1 MQTRKNAVLLAFMMI
16 LTSLLLLVSL
26 SANITHAAEKGSTLN
41 GQTQQFNKGEGNPN
55 SKDSKSSS
63 KEASSDEEA
72 TSSEKAS
79 SSEEATSS
87 KGTNSEDNSTTQSN
101 QTATVTIN
109 KIASDTQKQL
119 AGAHLQI
126 WENGKLVQ
134 DFTTTGEAS
143 VFNLPKGE
151 YTLKEVSAPE
161 GYDVAEA
168 QPFTVA
174 DENIATTIGTTVG
187 AGTGK
192 TGNKIYIDSG
202 KEEIYIYGQNGR
214 KDLGYCF
221 NAQKHYPDRDD
232 PDDPD
237 DDKGVSY
244 DKRSITDGSPV
255 NQFMGTPRES
265 KDEDSLKAIKTI
277 IWNGF
282 ASNPDNV
289 QKKYGLT
296 DDELYRITQ
305 RAIWYYTDSGILDL
319 GMPNDNLDRNVS
331 DEVLQNALN
340 DIIKVDP
347 NSPIP
352 SGMAIDFFTPDNTDY
367 QNVLA
372 ASFTSTSTK
381 PGKPVPVTL
390 VDNRSSVDNH
400 SSVDKHNNSEDNH
413 SSEDKHNNSEDNNSS
428 EDKKHNNSEDNHSSE
443 DKKHNNSED
452 NHSSVDKKH
461 NNSEDNH
468 SSEDKKHNNSE
479 DNHSS
484 EDKQKQHTPTTPE
497 VEQPKATTPTTP
509 EVEQP
514 KATTPT
520 TEEVVQP
527 KATEQ
532 PSDNTA
538 TQKNNDDDFYAI
550 PVKAQTTDKKAKVNH
565 QKAVYKTNNSQK
577 MPKATSV
584 VYTANNSEALPKTG
598 AKQSALIV
606 LIGLGMVVLSG
617 FLYKKEF

>member
-55 SKDSKSSS
+55 SKDSKS
-63 KEASSDEEA
+63 D
-72 TSSEKAS
+72 SEKA
-79 SSEEATSS
+79 TPS

-126 WENGKLVQ
+126 LDKNGKVVQ
-134 DFTTTGEAS
+134 DFTTNGEAS

-161 GYDVAEA
+161 GYDVAKE

-174 DENIATTIGTTVG
+174 DENITTTIGTTVR
-187 AGTGK
+187 AGTGDK
-192 TGNKIYIDSG
+192 GNKIYIPDSSN
-202 KEEIYIYGQNGR
+202 EEIVIYGPNGQNDG
-214 KDLGYCF
+214 KLGYCF
-221 NAQKHYPDRDD
+221 NATKLPPDTPKYFDN
-232 PDDPD
+232 
-237 DDKGVSY
+237 GVSY
-244 DKRSITDGSPV
+244 SRTSIQDGSSV
-255 NQFMGTPRES
+255 NGYMRTPRKS
-265 KDEDSLKAIKTI
+265 TDKDSLDAIKTI

-282 ASNPDNV
+282 GQNPDNV

-296 DDELYRITQ
+296 NDELYRITQ
-305 RAIWYYTDSGILDL
+305 RAIWYYTDSGPLDL
-319 GMPNDNLDRNVS
+319 GSTNELKLVRHVNN
-331 DEVLQNALN
+331 EVLQNALN

-372 ASFTSTSTK
+372 ASFTSTQTK
-381 PGKPVPVTL
+381 AGKPVPVTL
-390 VDNRSSVDNH
+390 VDSKTVP
-400 SSVDKHNNSEDNH
+400 EDT
-413 SSEDKHNNSEDNNSS
+413 K
-428 EDKKHNNSEDNHSSE
+428 
-443 DKKHNNSED
+443 
-452 NHSSVDKKH
+452 
-461 NNSEDNH
+461 
-468 SSEDKKHNNSE
+468 
-479 DNHSS
+479 
-484 EDKQKQHTPTTPE
+484 PTTPE
-497 VEQPKATTPTTP
+497 DTKPNKPVDTKPNKPVDTKPNKPVDTKPNKPVDTKPNKPTTEEVVQPKATTPTTP
-509 EVEQP
+509 TTPEVVQP

-527 KATEQ
+527 KANKPTTEEVVQPKATEQ
-532 PSDNTA
+532 PS
-538 TQKNNDDDFYAI
+538 
-550 PVKAQTTDKKAKVNH
+550 DKKAKVNY
-565 QKAVYKTNNSQK
+565 QKAVYKANNSQK

>member
-41 GQTQQFNKGEGNPN
+41 GQTQQFNKGEGKPD
-55 SKDSKSSS
+55 SKDSKS
-63 KEASSDEEA
+63 D
-72 TSSEKAS
+72 SEKA
-79 SSEEATSS
+79 TPS
-87 KGTNSEDNSTTQSN
+87 KGTNSEDNSTTQSDH
-101 QTATVTIN
+101 TANVTIN

-161 GYDVAEA
+161 GYDVAKA

-174 DENIATTIGTTVG
+174 DENITTTIGTTVR
-187 AGTGK
+187 AGTGD
-192 TGNKIYIDSG
+192 TGNKIYIPDSSNE
-202 KEEIYIYGQNGR
+202 KIVIYGPNGQ
-214 KDLGYCF
+214 KDGKLGYCF
-221 NAQKHYPDRDD
+221 NARKDAPDPLQYYDH
-232 PDDPD
+232 
-237 DDKGVSY
+237 GVSY
-244 DKRSITDGSPV
+244 SRTSIQDGSLV
-255 NQFMGTPRES
+255 NKYMGKPLKS
-265 KDEDSLKAIKTI
+265 KDKDSLDAIKTI

-282 ASNPDNV
+282 GQNPDNV

-305 RAIWYYTDSGILDL
+305 RAIWYYTDSASDDHGKPSLGTL
-319 GMPNDNLDRNVS
+319 GMPNEANTNVS
-331 DEVLQNALN
+331 KEVLQNALE

-352 SGMAIDFFTPDNTDY
+352 TGMAIDFFIPDKNHTNY
-367 QNVLA
+367 QNILA

-390 VDNRSSVDNH
+390 VDP
-400 SSVDKHNNSEDNH
+400 KHEDTKPNKPNTP
-413 SSEDKHNNSEDNNSS
+413 EDTKPNKPSTPEDTKPNKPSTPEVVQPKAN
-428 EDKKHNNSEDNHSSE
+428 K
-443 DKKHNNSED
+443 
-452 NHSSVDKKH
+452 
-461 NNSEDNH
+461 
-468 SSEDKKHNNSE
+468 
-479 DNHSS
+479 
-484 EDKQKQHTPTTPE
+484 PTTPE
-497 VEQPKATTPTTP
+497 VEKPNKPNTPEVEKPNKPNTPEVEKPNKPTTP
-509 EVEQP
+509 EVVQP
-514 KATTPT
+514 KANTPT

-532 PSDNTA
+532 PSD
-538 TQKNNDDDFYAI
+538 
-550 PVKAQTTDKKAKVNH
+550 KKAKVNY
-565 QKAVYKTNNSQK
+565 QKAVYKANNSQK

>member
-41 GQTQQFNKGEGNPN
+41 GQTQQFNKGEGKPD
-55 SKDSKSSS
+55 SKDSKS
-63 KEASSDEEA
+63 D
-72 TSSEKAS
+72 SEKA
-79 SSEEATSS
+79 TPS
-87 KGTNSEDNSTTQSN
+87 KGTNSEDNSTTQSDH
-101 QTATVTIN
+101 TANVTIN

-161 GYDVAEA
+161 GYDVAKA

-174 DENIATTIGTTVG
+174 DENITTTIGTTVR
-187 AGTGK
+187 AGTGD
-192 TGNKIYIDSG
+192 TGNKIYIPDSSNE
-202 KEEIYIYGQNGR
+202 KIVIYGPNGQ
-214 KDLGYCF
+214 KDGKLGYCF
-221 NAQKHYPDRDD
+221 NARKDAPDPLQYYDH
-232 PDDPD
+232 
-237 DDKGVSY
+237 GVSY
-244 DKRSITDGSPV
+244 SRTSIQDGSLV
-255 NQFMGTPRES
+255 NKYMGKPLKS
-265 KDEDSLKAIKTI
+265 KDKDSLDAIKTI

-282 ASNPDNV
+282 GQNPDNV

-305 RAIWYYTDSGILDL
+305 RAIWYYTDSASDDHGKPSLGTL
-319 GMPNDNLDRNVS
+319 GMPNEANTNVS
-331 DEVLQNALN
+331 KEVLQNALE

-352 SGMAIDFFTPDNTDY
+352 TGMAIDFFIPDKNHTNY
-367 QNVLA
+367 QNILA

-390 VDNRSSVDNH
+390 VDP
-400 SSVDKHNNSEDNH
+400 KHEDTKPNKPNTP
-413 SSEDKHNNSEDNNSS
+413 EDTKPNKPSTPEDTKPNKPSTPEVVQPKAN
-428 EDKKHNNSEDNHSSE
+428 K
-443 DKKHNNSED
+443 
-452 NHSSVDKKH
+452 
-461 NNSEDNH
+461 
-468 SSEDKKHNNSE
+468 
-479 DNHSS
+479 
-484 EDKQKQHTPTTPE
+484 PTTPE
-497 VEQPKATTPTTP
+497 VEKPNKPNTPEVEKPNKPTTP
-509 EVEQP
+509 EVVQP
-514 KATTPT
+514 KANTPT

-532 PSDNTA
+532 PSD
-538 TQKNNDDDFYAI
+538 
-550 PVKAQTTDKKAKVNH
+550 KKAKVNY
-565 QKAVYKTNNSQK
+565 QKAVYKANNSQK

>member
-26 SANITHAAEKGSTLN
+26 SANITHAASTSN
-41 GQTQQFNKGEGNPN
+41 TQTQQLRGGNPSSINNGQDEGNPN
-55 SKDSKSSS
+55 SKDSKSDS
-63 KEASSDEEA
+63 K
-72 TSSEKAS
+72 
-79 SSEEATSS
+79 EATSS
-87 KGTNSEDNSTTQSN
+87 KATNSEYKKKDSTQSDHM
-101 QTATVTIN
+101 ATVTIN

-221 NAQKHYPDRDD
+221 NAQKHYPDR
-232 PDDPD
+232 DDPD

-390 VDNRSSVDNH
+390 VDPKHEDTKPNKPVDTKPNKP
-400 SSVDKHNNSEDNH
+400 VDTKPNKPVETKPN
-413 SSEDKHNNSEDNNSS
+413 KP
-428 EDKKHNNSEDNHSSE
+428 
-443 DKKHNNSED
+443 
-452 NHSSVDKKH
+452 VDTKPNKPVDTKP
-461 NNSEDNH
+461 N
-468 SSEDKKHNNSE
+468 K
-479 DNHSS
+479 
-484 EDKQKQHTPTTPE
+484 PTTPE
-497 VEQPKATTPTTP
+497 VVQPKATTPTTP
-509 EVEQP
+509 EVVQP
-514 KATTPT
+514 KANKPT

-532 PSDNTA
+532 PSD
-538 TQKNNDDDFYAI
+538 
-550 PVKAQTTDKKAKVNH
+550 KKAKVNH
-565 QKAVYKTNNSQK
+565 QKAVYKANNSQK

>member
-55 SKDSKSSS
+55 SKDSKS
-63 KEASSDEEA
+63 D
-72 TSSEKAS
+72 
-79 SSEEATSS
+79 SEEATPS
-87 KGTNSEDNSTTQSN
+87 KGTNSEDNSTTQSDH
-101 QTATVTIN
+101 TANVTIN

-126 WENGKLVQ
+126 LDKNGKVVQ
-134 DFTTTGEAS
+134 DFTTNGEAS

-151 YTLKEVSAPE
+151 YTIKEVSAPE
-161 GYDVAEA
+161 GYDVAN
-168 QPFTVA
+168 QQFTVN
-174 DENIATTIGTTVG
+174 DENVTTTIGTTVR
-187 AGTGK
+187 AGTGD
-192 TGNKIYIDSG
+192 TGNKIYVDSI
-202 KEEIYIYGQNGR
+202 KEEIYIDSKNNQ

-221 NAQKHYPDRDD
+221 NISKHYPDD
-232 PDDPD
+232 PAYYDN
-237 DDKGVSY
+237 GVSY
-244 DKRSITDGSPV
+244 DRTSISDGSSV
-255 NQFMGTPRES
+255 NKYMRTPRQEN
-265 KDEDSLKAIKTI
+265 DEDSLKAIRTI

-282 ASNPDNV
+282 ASNPDNI

-305 RAIWYYTDSGILDL
+305 RAIWYYTDKGPLNL
-319 GMPNDNLDRNVS
+319 GMANNALDRHVT
-331 DEVLQNALN
+331 DEELLKALQ
-340 DIIKVDP
+340 DMVKVDP

-352 SGMAIDFFTPDNTDY
+352 NGMTIDFFTPDNDSY
-367 QNVLA
+367 QNILA

-381 PGKPVPVTL
+381 PGKPVTVTL
-390 VDNRSSVDNH
+390 VDKPKPN
-400 SSVDKHNNSEDNH
+400 
-413 SSEDKHNNSEDNNSS
+413 
-428 EDKKHNNSEDNHSSE
+428 
-443 DKKHNNSED
+443 
-452 NHSSVDKKH
+452 
-461 NNSEDNH
+461 
-468 SSEDKKHNNSE
+468 
-479 DNHSS
+479 
-484 EDKQKQHTPTTPE
+484 TPTTPE
-497 VEQPKATTPTTP
+497 VEKPHTEKPHTPEVEKPHTPEVEKPKATTPTTP

-514 KATTPT
+514 KANTPT
-520 TEEVVQP
+520 TPEVVQP

-565 QKAVYKTNNSQK
+565 QKAVYKANNSQK

>member
-232 PDDPD
+232 PDD
-237 DDKGVSY
+237 DKGVSY

-413 SSEDKHNNSEDNNSS
+413 SSEDK
-428 EDKKHNNSEDNHSSE
+428 
-443 DKKHNNSED
+443 
-452 NHSSVDKKH
+452 
-461 NNSEDNH
+461 
-468 SSEDKKHNNSE
+468 
-479 DNHSS
+479 
-484 EDKQKQHTPTTPE
+484 QKQH
-497 VEQPKATTPTTP
+497 TPTTP

>member
-55 SKDSKSSS
+55 SKDSKS
-63 KEASSDEEA
+63 D
-72 TSSEKAS
+72 SEKA
-79 SSEEATSS
+79 TPS

-126 WENGKLVQ
+126 LDKNGKVVQ
-134 DFTTTGEAS
+134 NFTTNGEAS

-161 GYDVAEA
+161 GYDVAKE

-174 DENIATTIGTTVG
+174 DENITTTIGTTVR
-187 AGTGK
+187 AGTGDK
-192 TGNKIYIDSG
+192 GNKIYIPDSSN
-202 KEEIYIYGQNGR
+202 EEIVIYGPNGQNDG
-214 KDLGYCF
+214 KLGYCF
-221 NAQKHYPDRDD
+221 NATKLPPDTPKYFDN
-232 PDDPD
+232 
-237 DDKGVSY
+237 GVSY
-244 DKRSITDGSPV
+244 SRTSIQDGSSV
-255 NQFMGTPRES
+255 NGYMRTPRKS
-265 KDEDSLKAIKTI
+265 TDKDSLDAIKTI

-282 ASNPDNV
+282 GQNPDNV

-296 DDELYRITQ
+296 NDELYRITQ
-305 RAIWYYTDSGILDL
+305 RAIWYYTDSGPLDL
-319 GMPNDNLDRNVS
+319 GSTNELKLVRHVNN
-331 DEVLQNALN
+331 EVLQNALN

-372 ASFTSTSTK
+372 ASFTSTQTK
-381 PGKPVPVTL
+381 AGKPVPVTL
-390 VDNRSSVDNH
+390 VDSKTVP
-400 SSVDKHNNSEDNH
+400 EDT
-413 SSEDKHNNSEDNNSS
+413 K
-428 EDKKHNNSEDNHSSE
+428 
-443 DKKHNNSED
+443 
-452 NHSSVDKKH
+452 
-461 NNSEDNH
+461 
-468 SSEDKKHNNSE
+468 
-479 DNHSS
+479 
-484 EDKQKQHTPTTPE
+484 PTTPE
-497 VEQPKATTPTTP
+497 DTKPNKPVDTKPNKPVDTKPNKPVDTKPNKPVDTKPNKPVDTKPNKPVDTKPNKPVDTKPNKPVDTKPNKPTTEEVVQPKATTPTTP
-509 EVEQP
+509 EVVQP

-527 KATEQ
+527 KANKPTTEEVVQPKANKPTTEEVVQPKATEQ
-532 PSDNTA
+532 PS
-538 TQKNNDDDFYAI
+538 
-550 PVKAQTTDKKAKVNH
+550 DKKAKVNY
-565 QKAVYKTNNSQK
+565 QKAVYKANNSQK

>member
-55 SKDSKSSS
+55 SKDSKS
-63 KEASSDEEA
+63 D
-72 TSSEKAS
+72 SEKA
-79 SSEEATSS
+79 TPS

-244 DKRSITDGSPV
+244 YKRSITDGSPV

-372 ASFTSTSTK
+372 ASFTSTQTK
-381 PGKPVPVTL
+381 AGKPVPVTL
-390 VDNRSSVDNH
+390 VDPKHEDTKPNKPVDTKPNKP
-400 SSVDKHNNSEDNH
+400 VDTKPNKPVDTKPNKPVDTNPNKPVETKPKKPVDTKTNKHVDTKPN
-413 SSEDKHNNSEDNNSS
+413 KHGET
-428 EDKKHNNSEDNHSSE
+428 
-443 DKKHNNSED
+443 
-452 NHSSVDKKH
+452 
-461 NNSEDNH
+461 
-468 SSEDKKHNNSE
+468 
-479 DNHSS
+479 
-484 EDKQKQHTPTTPE
+484 KQK
-497 VEQPKATTPTTP
+497 K
-509 EVEQP
+509 
-514 KATTPT
+514 
-520 TEEVVQP
+520 
-527 KATEQ
+527 
-532 PSDNTA
+532 
-538 TQKNNDDDFYAI
+538 
-550 PVKAQTTDKKAKVNH
+550 
-565 QKAVYKTNNSQK
+565 
-577 MPKATSV
+577 
-584 VYTANNSEALPKTG
+584 
-598 AKQSALIV
+598 
-606 LIGLGMVVLSG
+606 
-617 FLYKKEF
+617 

>member
-41 GQTQQFNKGEGNPN
+41 GQTQQFNKGEGTPN
-55 SKDSKSSS
+55 SKDSKS
-63 KEASSDEEA
+63 D
-72 TSSEKAS
+72 SEKA
-79 SSEEATSS
+79 TPS

-126 WENGKLVQ
+126 LDKNGKVVQ
-134 DFTTTGEAS
+134 DFTTNGEAS

-221 NAQKHYPDRDD
+221 NAQKHYPDR
-232 PDDPD
+232 DDPD

-390 VDNRSSVDNH
+390 VDPKHEDTKPNKPVDTKPNKP
-400 SSVDKHNNSEDNH
+400 VDTKPN
-413 SSEDKHNNSEDNNSS
+413 KP
-428 EDKKHNNSEDNHSSE
+428 
-443 DKKHNNSED
+443 
-452 NHSSVDKKH
+452 VDTKPNK
-461 NNSEDNH
+461 
-468 SSEDKKHNNSE
+468 
-479 DNHSS
+479 
-484 EDKQKQHTPTTPE
+484 
-497 VEQPKATTPTTP
+497 
-509 EVEQP
+509 
-514 KATTPT
+514 
-520 TEEVVQP
+520 
-527 KATEQ
+527 
-532 PSDNTA
+532 
-538 TQKNNDDDFYAI
+538 
-550 PVKAQTTDKKAKVNH
+550 PVDTKPNKPVDTKPNKPVDTKPNKPVDTKPNKPVDTKPNKPVDTKPN
-565 QKAVYKTNNSQK
+565 KPVDTKPNKPVDTKPNKPVDTKPNK
-577 MPKATSV
+577 PVDTKPNKPVDT
-584 VYTANNSEALPKTG
+584 
-598 AKQSALIV
+598 
-606 LIGLGMVVLSG
+606 
-617 FLYKKEF
+617 

>member
-55 SKDSKSSS
+55 SKDSKS
-63 KEASSDEEA
+63 D
-72 TSSEKAS
+72 
-79 SSEEATSS
+79 SEEATPS
-87 KGTNSEDNSTTQSN
+87 KGTNSEDNSTTQSDH
-101 QTATVTIN
+101 TANVTIN

-126 WENGKLVQ
+126 LDKNGKVVQ
-134 DFTTTGEAS
+134 DFTTNGEAS

-151 YTLKEVSAPE
+151 YTIKEVSAPE
-161 GYDVAEA
+161 GYDVAN
-168 QPFTVA
+168 QQFTVN
-174 DENIATTIGTTVG
+174 DENVTTTIGTTVR
-187 AGTGK
+187 AGTGD
-192 TGNKIYIDSG
+192 TGNKIYVNSL
-202 KEEIYIYGQNGR
+202 KEEIYIDSKNNQ

-221 NAQKHYPDRDD
+221 NIYKHYPDDLAYYD
-232 PDDPD
+232 N
-237 DDKGVSY
+237 GVSY
-244 DKRSITDGSPV
+244 DRTSISDGSSV
-255 NQFMGTPRES
+255 NKYMRTPRQEN
-265 KDEDSLKAIKTI
+265 DEDSLKAIRTI

-282 ASNPDNV
+282 ASNPDNI

-305 RAIWYYTDSGILDL
+305 RAIWYYTDKGPLDL
-319 GMPNDNLDRNVS
+319 GMANDALDRHVT
-331 DEVLQNALN
+331 DKVLLNALQ
-340 DIIKVDP
+340 DMVKVDP

-352 SGMAIDFFTPDNTDY
+352 NGMTIDFFTPDNDSY
-367 QNVLA
+367 QNILA

-381 PGKPVPVTL
+381 PGKPVTVTL
-390 VDNRSSVDNH
+390 VDP
-400 SSVDKHNNSEDNH
+400 KHEDTKPNKPDTP
-413 SSEDKHNNSEDNNSS
+413 EVVQPKPDTPEVVQPK
-428 EDKKHNNSEDNHSSE
+428 
-443 DKKHNNSED
+443 
-452 NHSSVDKKH
+452 
-461 NNSEDNH
+461 
-468 SSEDKKHNNSE
+468 
-479 DNHSS
+479 
-484 EDKQKQHTPTTPE
+484 PTTP
-497 VEQPKATTPTTP
+497 TTPTTP
-509 EVEQP
+509 EVEKP
-514 KATTPT
+514 NKPT

-532 PSDNTA
+532 PSD
-538 TQKNNDDDFYAI
+538 
-550 PVKAQTTDKKAKVNH
+550 KKAKVNY
-565 QKAVYKTNNSQK
+565 QKAVYKANNSQK

>member
-55 SKDSKSSS
+55 SKDSKS
-63 KEASSDEEA
+63 D
-72 TSSEKAS
+72 
-79 SSEEATSS
+79 SEEATPS

-126 WENGKLVQ
+126 LDKNGKVVK
-134 DFTTTGEAS
+134 DFTTNGEAS

-161 GYDVAEA
+161 GYDVANK
-168 QPFTVA
+168 QSFTVN
-174 DENIATTIGTTVG
+174 DENVTTTTGTTVG
-187 AGTGK
+187 AGTGAK
-192 TGNKIYIDSG
+192 HNKIYVDPL
-202 KEEIYIYGQNGR
+202 KEEIYIVGKNNQTE
-214 KDLGYCF
+214 LGYCF
-221 NAQKHYPDRDD
+221 NIHKFYPDNLDD
-232 PDDPD
+232 Y
-237 DDKGVSY
+237 KGVY
-244 DKRSITDGSPV
+244 YNKTSISDGSPV
-255 NQFMGTPRES
+255 NTYMHTPRQEN
-265 KDEDSLKAIKTI
+265 DEDSLKAIRTI

-282 ASNPDNV
+282 ASNPDNI
-289 QKKYGLT
+289 QKRYGLT

-305 RAIWYYTDSGILDL
+305 RAVWYYTDSGILDL

-390 VDNRSSVDNH
+390 VDP
-400 SSVDKHNNSEDNH
+400 KHEDTKPN
-413 SSEDKHNNSEDNNSS
+413 
-428 EDKKHNNSEDNHSSE
+428 
-443 DKKHNNSED
+443 
-452 NHSSVDKKH
+452 
-461 NNSEDNH
+461 
-468 SSEDKKHNNSE
+468 
-479 DNHSS
+479 
-484 EDKQKQHTPTTPE
+484 
-497 VEQPKATTPTTP
+497 
-509 EVEQP
+509 
-514 KATTPT
+514 
-520 TEEVVQP
+520 
-527 KATEQ
+527 
-532 PSDNTA
+532 
-538 TQKNNDDDFYAI
+538 
-550 PVKAQTTDKKAKVNH
+550 
-565 QKAVYKTNNSQK
+565 
-577 MPKATSV
+577 
-584 VYTANNSEALPKTG
+584 
-598 AKQSALIV
+598 
-606 LIGLGMVVLSG
+606 
-617 FLYKKEF
+617 

>member
-55 SKDSKSSS
+55 SKDSKS
-63 KEASSDEEA
+63 D
-72 TSSEKAS
+72 SEKA
-79 SSEEATSS
+79 TPS

-134 DFTTTGEAS
+134 DFTTTGEAC

-221 NAQKHYPDRDD
+221 NAQKHYPDR
-232 PDDPD
+232 DDPD

-390 VDNRSSVDNH
+390 VDPKHEDTKPNKPVDTKPN
-400 SSVDKHNNSEDNH
+400 K
-413 SSEDKHNNSEDNNSS
+413 
-428 EDKKHNNSEDNHSSE
+428 
-443 DKKHNNSED
+443 
-452 NHSSVDKKH
+452 
-461 NNSEDNH
+461 
-468 SSEDKKHNNSE
+468 
-479 DNHSS
+479 
-484 EDKQKQHTPTTPE
+484 PTTPE
-497 VEQPKATTPTTP
+497 VVQPKATTPTTP
-509 EVEQP
+509 EVVQP
-514 KATTPT
+514 KANKPT

-532 PSDNTA
+532 PSD
-538 TQKNNDDDFYAI
+538 
-550 PVKAQTTDKKAKVNH
+550 KKAKVNY
-565 QKAVYKTNNSQK
+565 QKAVYKANNSQK

-598 AKQSALIV
+598 AKQNALIV

>member
-41 GQTQQFNKGEGNPN
+41 GQTQQFNKGEGKPD
-55 SKDSKSSS
+55 SKDSKS
-63 KEASSDEEA
+63 D
-72 TSSEKAS
+72 SEKA
-79 SSEEATSS
+79 TPS
-87 KGTNSEDNSTTQSN
+87 KGTNSEDNSTTQSDH
-101 QTATVTIN
+101 TANVTIN

-161 GYDVAEA
+161 GYDVAKA

-174 DENIATTIGTTVG
+174 DENITTTIGTTVR
-187 AGTGK
+187 AGTGD
-192 TGNKIYIDSG
+192 TGNKIYIPDSSNE
-202 KEEIYIYGQNGR
+202 KIVIYGPNGQ
-214 KDLGYCF
+214 KDGKLGYCF
-221 NAQKHYPDRDD
+221 NARKDAPDPLQYYDH
-232 PDDPD
+232 
-237 DDKGVSY
+237 GVSY
-244 DKRSITDGSPV
+244 SRTSIQDGSLV
-255 NQFMGTPRES
+255 NKYMGKPLKS
-265 KDEDSLKAIKTI
+265 KDKDSLDAIKTI

-282 ASNPDNV
+282 GQNPDNV

-296 DDELYRITQ
+296 NDELYRITQ
-305 RAIWYYTDSGILDL
+305 RAIWYYTDSASDDHGKPSLGTL
-319 GMPNDNLDRNVS
+319 GMPNEANTNVS
-331 DEVLQNALN
+331 KEVLQNALE

-352 SGMAIDFFTPDNTDY
+352 TGMAIDFFIPDKNHTNY
-367 QNVLA
+367 QNILA

-390 VDNRSSVDNH
+390 VDP
-400 SSVDKHNNSEDNH
+400 KHEDTKPNKPNTP
-413 SSEDKHNNSEDNNSS
+413 EDTKPNKPSTPEDTKPNKPSTPEVVQPKAN
-428 EDKKHNNSEDNHSSE
+428 K
-443 DKKHNNSED
+443 
-452 NHSSVDKKH
+452 
-461 NNSEDNH
+461 
-468 SSEDKKHNNSE
+468 
-479 DNHSS
+479 
-484 EDKQKQHTPTTPE
+484 PTTPE
-497 VEQPKATTPTTP
+497 VEKPNKPNTPEVEKPNKPTTP
-509 EVEQP
+509 EVVQP
-514 KATTPT
+514 KANTPT

-532 PSDNTA
+532 PSD
-538 TQKNNDDDFYAI
+538 
-550 PVKAQTTDKKAKVNH
+550 KKAKVNY
-565 QKAVYKTNNSQK
+565 QKAVYKANNSQK

>member
-55 SKDSKSSS
+55 SKDSKS
-63 KEASSDEEA
+63 D
-72 TSSEKAS
+72 SEKA
-79 SSEEATSS
+79 TPS

-126 WENGKLVQ
+126 LDKNGKVVQ
-134 DFTTTGEAS
+134 DFTTNGEAS

-161 GYDVAEA
+161 GYDVAKE

-174 DENIATTIGTTVG
+174 DENITTTIGTTVR
-187 AGTGK
+187 AGTGDK
-192 TGNKIYIDSG
+192 GNKIYIPDSSN
-202 KEEIYIYGQNGR
+202 EEIVIYGPNGQNDG
-214 KDLGYCF
+214 KLGYCF
-221 NAQKHYPDRDD
+221 NATKLPPDTPKYFDN
-232 PDDPD
+232 
-237 DDKGVSY
+237 GVSY
-244 DKRSITDGSPV
+244 SRTSIQDGSSV
-255 NQFMGTPRES
+255 NGYMRTPRKS
-265 KDEDSLKAIKTI
+265 TDKDSLDAIKTI

-282 ASNPDNV
+282 GQNPDNV

-296 DDELYRITQ
+296 NDELYRITQ
-305 RAIWYYTDSGILDL
+305 RAIWYYTDSGPLDL
-319 GMPNDNLDRNVS
+319 GSTNELKLVRHVNN
-331 DEVLQNALN
+331 EVLQNALN

-372 ASFTSTSTK
+372 ASFTSTQTK
-381 PGKPVPVTL
+381 AGKPVPVTL
-390 VDNRSSVDNH
+390 VDP
-400 SSVDKHNNSEDNH
+400 KHEDTKPNKP
-413 SSEDKHNNSEDNNSS
+413 STPEDTKPNKPSTPEVVQPKAN
-428 EDKKHNNSEDNHSSE
+428 K
-443 DKKHNNSED
+443 
-452 NHSSVDKKH
+452 
-461 NNSEDNH
+461 
-468 SSEDKKHNNSE
+468 
-479 DNHSS
+479 
-484 EDKQKQHTPTTPE
+484 PTTPE
-497 VEQPKATTPTTP
+497 VEKPNKPSTP
-509 EVEQP
+509 EVVQP

-532 PSDNTA
+532 PSD
-538 TQKNNDDDFYAI
+538 
-550 PVKAQTTDKKAKVNH
+550 KKAKVNY
-565 QKAVYKTNNSQK
+565 QKAVYKANNSQK

>member
-55 SKDSKSSS
+55 SKDSKS
-63 KEASSDEEA
+63 D
-72 TSSEKAS
+72 SEKA
-79 SSEEATSS
+79 TPS

-126 WENGKLVQ
+126 LDKNGKVVQ
-134 DFTTTGEAS
+134 DFTTNGEAS

-161 GYDVAEA
+161 GYDVAKE

-174 DENIATTIGTTVG
+174 DENITTTIGTTVR
-187 AGTGK
+187 AGTGDK
-192 TGNKIYIDSG
+192 GNKIYIPDSSN
-202 KEEIYIYGQNGR
+202 EEIVIYGPNGQNDG
-214 KDLGYCF
+214 KLGYCF
-221 NAQKHYPDRDD
+221 NATKLPPDTPKYFDN
-232 PDDPD
+232 
-237 DDKGVSY
+237 GVSY
-244 DKRSITDGSPV
+244 SRTSIQDGSSV
-255 NQFMGTPRES
+255 NGYMRTPRKS
-265 KDEDSLKAIKTI
+265 TDKDSLDAIKTI

-282 ASNPDNV
+282 GQNPDNV

-296 DDELYRITQ
+296 NDELYRITQ
-305 RAIWYYTDSGILDL
+305 RAIWYYTDSGPLDL
-319 GMPNDNLDRNVS
+319 GSTNELKLVRHVNN
-331 DEVLQNALN
+331 EVLQNALN

-372 ASFTSTSTK
+372 ASFTSTQTK
-381 PGKPVPVTL
+381 AGKPVPVTL
-390 VDNRSSVDNH
+390 VDP
-400 SSVDKHNNSEDNH
+400 KHEDTKPNKP
-413 SSEDKHNNSEDNNSS
+413 STPEDTKPNKPS
-428 EDKKHNNSEDNHSSE
+428 
-443 DKKHNNSED
+443 
-452 NHSSVDKKH
+452 
-461 NNSEDNH
+461 
-468 SSEDKKHNNSE
+468 
-479 DNHSS
+479 
-484 EDKQKQHTPTTPE
+484 TPE
-497 VEQPKATTPTTP
+497 VEQPKAN
-509 EVEQP
+509 
-514 KATTPT
+514 TPT

-532 PSDNTA
+532 PSD
-538 TQKNNDDDFYAI
+538 
-550 PVKAQTTDKKAKVNH
+550 KKAKVNY
-565 QKAVYKTNNSQK
+565 QKAVYKANNSQK

>member
-41 GQTQQFNKGEGNPN
+41 GQTQQFNKGEGKPD
-55 SKDSKSSS
+55 SKDSKS
-63 KEASSDEEA
+63 D
-72 TSSEKAS
+72 SEKA
-79 SSEEATSS
+79 TPS
-87 KGTNSEDNSTTQSN
+87 KGTNSEDNSTTQSDH
-101 QTATVTIN
+101 TANVTIN

-161 GYDVAEA
+161 GYDVAKA

-174 DENIATTIGTTVG
+174 DENITTTIGTTVR
-187 AGTGK
+187 AGTGDK
-192 TGNKIYIDSG
+192 GNKIYIPDSSN
-202 KEEIYIYGQNGR
+202 EEIVIYGPNGQNDG
-214 KDLGYCF
+214 KLGYCF
-221 NAQKHYPDRDD
+221 NATKLPPDTPKYFDN
-232 PDDPD
+232 
-237 DDKGVSY
+237 GVSY
-244 DKRSITDGSPV
+244 SRTSIQDGSSV
-255 NQFMGTPRES
+255 NGYMRTPRKS
-265 KDEDSLKAIKTI
+265 TDKDSLDAIKTI

-282 ASNPDNV
+282 GQNPDNV

-296 DDELYRITQ
+296 NDELYRITQ
-305 RAIWYYTDSGILDL
+305 RAIWYYTDSGPLDL
-319 GMPNDNLDRNVS
+319 GSTDELKLVRHVN

-340 DIIKVDP
+340 DIIKPDP

-372 ASFTSTSTK
+372 ASFTSTQTK
-381 PGKPVPVTL
+381 AGKPVPVTL
-390 VDNRSSVDNH
+390 VDP
-400 SSVDKHNNSEDNH
+400 KHEDTKPNKP
-413 SSEDKHNNSEDNNSS
+413 STPEDTKPNKPSTPEDTKPNKPSTPEVVQPKAN
-428 EDKKHNNSEDNHSSE
+428 K
-443 DKKHNNSED
+443 
-452 NHSSVDKKH
+452 
-461 NNSEDNH
+461 
-468 SSEDKKHNNSE
+468 
-479 DNHSS
+479 
-484 EDKQKQHTPTTPE
+484 PTTPE
-497 VEQPKATTPTTP
+497 VEKPNKPSTPEVEKPNKPSTPEVVQPKATTPTTP

-514 KATTPT
+514 KANTPT

-532 PSDNTA
+532 PSD
-538 TQKNNDDDFYAI
+538 
-550 PVKAQTTDKKAKVNH
+550 KKAKVNY
-565 QKAVYKTNNSQK
+565 QKAVYKANNSQK

-584 VYTANNSEALPKTG
+584 VYTANNSEALPKNG

>member
-26 SANITHAAEKGSTLN
+26 SANITHAASTSN
-41 GQTQQFNKGEGNPN
+41 TQTQQLRGGNPSSINNGQGEGNPN
-55 SKDSKSSS
+55 SKDSKSDS
-63 KEASSDEEA
+63 K
-72 TSSEKAS
+72 
-79 SSEEATSS
+79 EATSS
-87 KGTNSEDNSTTQSN
+87 KATNSEYKKKDSTQSDHMAN
-101 QTATVTIN
+101 VTIN

-161 GYDVAEA
+161 GYDVAKA

-174 DENIATTIGTTVG
+174 DENITTTIGTTVR
-187 AGTGK
+187 AGTGDK
-192 TGNKIYIDSG
+192 GNKIYIPDSSN
-202 KEEIYIYGQNGR
+202 EEIVIYGPNGQNDG
-214 KDLGYCF
+214 KLGYCF
-221 NAQKHYPDRDD
+221 NATKLPPDTPKYFDN
-232 PDDPD
+232 
-237 DDKGVSY
+237 GVSY
-244 DKRSITDGSPV
+244 SRTSIQDGSSV
-255 NQFMGTPRES
+255 NGYMRTPRKS
-265 KDEDSLKAIKTI
+265 TDKDSLDAIKTI

-282 ASNPDNV
+282 GQNPDNV

-296 DDELYRITQ
+296 NDELYRITQ
-305 RAIWYYTDSGILDL
+305 RAIWYYTDSGPLDL
-319 GMPNDNLDRNVS
+319 GSTDELKLVRHVN

-340 DIIKVDP
+340 DIIKPDP

-372 ASFTSTSTK
+372 ASFTSTQTK
-381 PGKPVPVTL
+381 AGKPVPVTL
-390 VDNRSSVDNH
+390 VDP
-400 SSVDKHNNSEDNH
+400 KHEDTKPNKP
-413 SSEDKHNNSEDNNSS
+413 S
-428 EDKKHNNSEDNHSSE
+428 
-443 DKKHNNSED
+443 
-452 NHSSVDKKH
+452 
-461 NNSEDNH
+461 
-468 SSEDKKHNNSE
+468 
-479 DNHSS
+479 
-484 EDKQKQHTPTTPE
+484 TPE
-497 VEQPKATTPTTP
+497 VEQPKAN
-509 EVEQP
+509 
-514 KATTPT
+514 TPT

-532 PSDNTA
+532 PSD
-538 TQKNNDDDFYAI
+538 
-550 PVKAQTTDKKAKVNH
+550 KKAKVNY
-565 QKAVYKTNNSQK
+565 QKAVYKANNSQK

>member
-55 SKDSKSSS
+55 SKDSKS
-63 KEASSDEEA
+63 D
-72 TSSEKAS
+72 SEKA
-79 SSEEATSS
+79 TPS

-126 WENGKLVQ
+126 WENDKLVQ

-143 VFNLPKGE
+143 VFNLPKGK
-151 YTLKEVSAPE
+151 YTLKEVSAPK
-161 GYDVAEA
+161 GYDVAKA
-168 QPFTVA
+168 KPFTVA
-174 DENIATTIGTTVG
+174 AENITTTIGTTVR
-187 AGTGK
+187 AGTGD
-192 TGNKIYIDSG
+192 TGNKIYIPDSSN
-202 KEEIYIYGQNGR
+202 EEIVIYGPNGQ
-214 KDLGYCF
+214 KDGKLGYCF
-221 NAQKHYPDRDD
+221 NARKDAPDPLQYYDH
-232 PDDPD
+232 
-237 DDKGVSY
+237 GVSY
-244 DKRSITDGSPV
+244 SRTSIQDGSLV
-255 NQFMGTPRES
+255 NKYMGKPLKS
-265 KDEDSLKAIKTI
+265 KDKDSLDAIKTI

-282 ASNPDNV
+282 GQNPDNV

-305 RAIWYYTDSGILDL
+305 RAIWYYTDSASDDHGKPSLGTL
-319 GMPNDNLDRNVS
+319 GMPNEANTNVS
-331 DEVLQNALN
+331 KEVLQNALE

-352 SGMAIDFFTPDNTDY
+352 TGMAIDFFIPDKNHKNY
-367 QNVLA
+367 QNILA

-390 VDNRSSVDNH
+390 VDSKTVPEGT
-400 SSVDKHNNSEDNH
+400 KPTTPEGTKPTKPEGTKPTKPEGTKPTTPEGTKPTKPEGTKPTKPEGTKPTKPEGTKPTTPEDTKPTTP
-413 SSEDKHNNSEDNNSS
+413 EDTKPTTPEDT
-428 EDKKHNNSEDNHSSE
+428 K
-443 DKKHNNSED
+443 
-452 NHSSVDKKH
+452 
-461 NNSEDNH
+461 
-468 SSEDKKHNNSE
+468 
-479 DNHSS
+479 
-484 EDKQKQHTPTTPE
+484 PTTPE

-520 TEEVVQP
+520 TPEVEQP

>member
-55 SKDSKSSS
+55 SKDSKS
-63 KEASSDEEA
+63 D
-72 TSSEKAS
+72 
-79 SSEEATSS
+79 SEEATPS
-87 KGTNSEDNSTTQSN
+87 KRTNSEDNSTTQSN

-151 YTLKEVSAPE
+151 YTIKEVSAPK
-161 GYDVAEA
+161 GYDVAKA
-168 QPFTVA
+168 KPFTVA
-174 DENIATTIGTTVG
+174 DENITTIGTTVG

-221 NAQKHYPDRDD
+221 NAQKHYPDR
-232 PDDPD
+232 DDPD

-319 GMPNDNLDRNVS
+319 GIPNDNLDRNVS

-352 SGMAIDFFTPDNTDY
+352 SGMAIDFFIPDNNHTNY

-372 ASFTSTSTK
+372 ASFTSTQTK
-381 PGKPVPVTL
+381 AGKPVPVTL
-390 VDNRSSVDNH
+390 VDNRSSV
-400 SSVDKHNNSEDNH
+400 
-413 SSEDKHNNSEDNNSS
+413 
-428 EDKKHNNSEDNHSSE
+428 DNHSSE

-461 NNSEDNH
+461 NNS
-468 SSEDKKHNNSE
+468 
-479 DNHSS
+479 
-484 EDKQKQHTPTTPE
+484 
-497 VEQPKATTPTTP
+497 
-509 EVEQP
+509 
-514 KATTPT
+514 
-520 TEEVVQP
+520 
-527 KATEQ
+527 
-532 PSDNTA
+532 
-538 TQKNNDDDFYAI
+538 
-550 PVKAQTTDKKAKVNH
+550 
-565 QKAVYKTNNSQK
+565 
-577 MPKATSV
+577 
-584 VYTANNSEALPKTG
+584 
-598 AKQSALIV
+598 
-606 LIGLGMVVLSG
+606 
-617 FLYKKEF
+617 

>member
-55 SKDSKSSS
+55 SKDSK
-63 KEASSDEEA
+63 
-72 TSSEKAS
+72 S

-151 YTLKEVSAPE
+151 YILKEVSAPE
-161 GYDVAEA
+161 GYDVAKA
-168 QPFTVA
+168 KPFTVA
-174 DENIATTIGTTVG
+174 DENITTIGTTVR
-187 AGTGK
+187 AGTGD
-192 TGNKIYIDSG
+192 TGNKIYIPDSSNE
-202 KEEIYIYGQNGR
+202 KIVIYGPNGQ
-214 KDLGYCF
+214 KDGKLGYCF
-221 NAQKHYPDRDD
+221 NARKDAPDPLQYYNHR
-232 PDDPD
+232 
-237 DDKGVSY
+237 VSY
-244 DKRSITDGSPV
+244 SRTSIQDGSLV
-255 NQFMGTPRES
+255 NKYMGNPLKS
-265 KDEDSLKAIKTI
+265 KDKDSLDAIKTI

-282 ASNPDNV
+282 GQNPDNV

-305 RAIWYYTDSGILDL
+305 RAIWYYTDSASDDHGKPSLGTL
-319 GMPNDNLDRNVS
+319 GMPNEANTNVS
-331 DEVLQNALN
+331 KEVLQNALE

-352 SGMAIDFFTPDNTDY
+352 TGMAIDFFIPDKNHTNY
-367 QNVLA
+367 QNILA

-390 VDNRSSVDNH
+390 VDSKTVH
-400 SSVDKHNNSEDNH
+400 EK
-413 SSEDKHNNSEDNNSS
+413 
-428 EDKKHNNSEDNHSSE
+428 
-443 DKKHNNSED
+443 
-452 NHSSVDKKH
+452 
-461 NNSEDNH
+461 
-468 SSEDKKHNNSE
+468 
-479 DNHSS
+479 
-484 EDKQKQHTPTTPE
+484 PTEPEGTKPTKPEGTKPTKPEGTKPTKPEGTKPTKPEGTKPTKPEGTKPTKPEGTKPTKPEGTKPTSPE

-520 TEEVVQP
+520 TPEVEQPKANTPTTEEVVQP

-538 TQKNNDDDFYAI
+538 AQKNNDDDFYAI